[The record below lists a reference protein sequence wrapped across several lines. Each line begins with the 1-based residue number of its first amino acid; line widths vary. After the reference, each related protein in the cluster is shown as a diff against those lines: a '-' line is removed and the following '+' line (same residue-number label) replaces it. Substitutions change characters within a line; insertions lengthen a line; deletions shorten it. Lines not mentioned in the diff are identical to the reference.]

1 MTLIYIV
8 WAVAYFPV
16 AAFLGPTIRNKLAG
30 SHFLCI
36 CTNPNKKTH
45 HPEPRRL
52 YLNAMATI
60 VLISCV
66 KKKLIG
72 AKNVTAKDLYISPL
86 FKKAWAYA
94 NQLNADKIF
103 ILSAKHGLLNPE
115 SKIDDYDISLVKA
128 KVSERKDWTVKV
140 IEQMEQE
147 GISLQDDKFV
157 ILAGKNYYDFLQE
170 KLNPDNCTFPYANK
184 GRIGHILRFLTQE
197 LSK

>member
-1 MTLIYIV
+1 
-8 WAVAYFPV
+8 
-16 AAFLGPTIRNKLAG
+16 
-30 SHFLCI
+30 
-36 CTNPNKKTH
+36 
-45 HPEPRRL
+45 
-52 YLNAMATI
+52 MAKI

-94 NQLNADKIF
+94 NQLDADKIF

-115 SKIDDYDISLVKA
+115 TKIDDYDISLVKA

-140 IEQMEQE
+140 IDQMKQE
-147 GISLQDDKFV
+147 GIRIKDDKFV
-157 ILAGKNYYDFLQE
+157 ILAGKNYYEFLQKE
-170 KLNPDNCTFPYANK
+170 LNPDNCTFPYANK

>member
-1 MTLIYIV
+1 
-8 WAVAYFPV
+8 
-16 AAFLGPTIRNKLAG
+16 
-30 SHFLCI
+30 
-36 CTNPNKKTH
+36 
-45 HPEPRRL
+45 
-52 YLNAMATI
+52 MAKI

-72 AKNVTAKDLYISPL
+72 AKNVPAKELYISPL

-94 NQLNADKIF
+94 NQLDADKIF

-115 SKIDDYDISLVKA
+115 SKIDDYDKSLVKA
-128 KVSERKDWTVKV
+128 TISERQAWTAKV

-157 ILAGKNYYDFLQE
+157 ILAGKNYYEFLQE
-170 KLNPDNCTFPYANK
+170 KLNPDYCTFPYANK